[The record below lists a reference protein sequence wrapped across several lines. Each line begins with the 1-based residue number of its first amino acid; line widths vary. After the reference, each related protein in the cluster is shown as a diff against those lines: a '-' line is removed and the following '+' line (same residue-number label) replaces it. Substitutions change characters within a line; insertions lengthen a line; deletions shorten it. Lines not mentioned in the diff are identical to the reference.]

1 MAAPT
6 PVDLGSPF
14 LEASRA
20 DGVLHVRIAR
30 PERRNA
36 LTQDMYRG
44 LKRAAILAGD
54 DRSIDV
60 LCLRGSGDVFAVGGD
75 MSGAGA
81 SAAELALELDPTD
94 HFPFR
99 HFERCRA
106 LVVACVNGL
115 CIAGGID
122 LLLACDVSIAA
133 ASARFRVPE
142 LMRGVPD
149 PWVAARLAAHVGLA
163 RARWLLFTGATIDA
177 QRAEAIGLVGRVVA
191 DAELDA
197 ELASTLEQIRLTGPH
212 ARSAVKDDL
221 NRRLPP
227 PDVEMF
233 RRSLMSAEMVEGF
246 EAFLSKRPPRWPR
259 T

>member
-1 MAAPT
+1 MSDAI
-6 PVDLGSPF
+6 DLGSPF
-14 LEASRA
+14 LDAQRA

-36 LTQDMYRG
+36 MTQDMYRG
-44 LKRAAILAGD
+44 LKRAAIMASDDLA
-54 DRSIDV
+54 IDA
-60 LCLRGSGDVFAVGGD
+60 LCLRGTGDVFAVGGD

-81 SAAELALELDPTD
+81 DAAELALELDPTD

-106 LVVACVNGL
+106 LVVAAVNGL
-115 CIAGGID
+115 CVAGGID
-122 LLLACDVSIAA
+122 LLLASDVSIA
-133 ASARFRVPE
+133 SDQARFRVPE

-163 RARWLLFTGATIDA
+163 RARYLLFTGAVVEARD
-177 QRAEAIGLVGRVVA
+177 AEAMGLVGRVVP

-197 ELASTLEQIRLTGPH
+197 QLAWTLAQIRLTGPR
-212 ARSAVKDDL
+212 ARAAVKDDL

-227 PDVEMF
+227 PDIEMF

-246 EAFLSKRPPRWPR
+246 QAFLEKRPPKWPR